1 MLLAVLGIYN
11 VIAFSVALRAQE
23 MAIRMAL
30 GSQRSGII
38 RPVVFSGAKL
48 AAIGC
53 ALGLA
58 GAMAASRL
66 LGTFLF
72 GVSALDPIVLVLASV
87 AVLLLTLL
95 ASLLPAH
102 RASSIDPM
110 QALRA
115 E

>member
-1 MLLAVLGIYN
+1 
-11 VIAFSVALRAQE
+11 

-38 RPVVFSGAKL
+38 RLVVFSGAKL

-53 ALGLA
+53 LIGLA
-58 GAMAASRL
+58 GAIAASHL
-66 LGTFLF
+66 LNSLLF

-87 AVLLLTLL
+87 FVLLLTLAACL
-95 ASLLPAH
+95 IPAQ
-102 RASSIDPM
+102 RASSINPM